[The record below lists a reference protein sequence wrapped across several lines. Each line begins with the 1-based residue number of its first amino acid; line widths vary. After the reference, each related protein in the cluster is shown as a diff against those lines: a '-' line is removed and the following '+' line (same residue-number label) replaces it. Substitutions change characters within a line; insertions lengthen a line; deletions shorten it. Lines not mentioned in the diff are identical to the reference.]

1 MSKRI
6 LLVEDDPIN
15 IKFIQAVLVKKGG
28 YEVLVS
34 EEVDEILRLA
44 REANLLAVIMDVSLS
59 RSSYEGQKVDGIF
72 ITKLLKQDEITR
84 HIPVLLATAH
94 AMFGDR
100 EKYLELTGAEG
111 YIAKPIHDPAA
122 LIEAVKAIIE
132 GRPCP

>member
-1 MSKRI
+1 MSNRI

-15 IKFIQAVLVKKGG
+15 VKFIQTVLVKKGG
-28 YEVLVS
+28 YEVIVS

-44 REANLLAVIMDVSLS
+44 SEADLLAIIMDVSLS
-59 RSSYEGQKVDGIF
+59 RSSYQGQKVDGIF
-72 ITKLLKQDEITR
+72 ITQLLKKDPVTR

-111 YIAKPIHDPAA
+111 YLAKPIHDPSV
-122 LIEAVKAIIE
+122 LIDAVKAVV
-132 GRPCP
+132 GN

>member
-15 IKFIQAVLVKKGG
+15 VKFIQTVLVKKGG

-44 REANLLAVIMDVSLS
+44 READLTAIIMDVSLS
-59 RSSYEGQKVDGIF
+59 RSSYAGQKVDGIF
-72 ITKLLKQDEITR
+72 ITQLLKKDPITR

-111 YIAKPIHDPAA
+111 YIAKPIHNPAT
-122 LIEAVKAIIE
+122 LIEAVQAVI
-132 GRPCP
+132 GS

>member
-15 IKFIQAVLVKKGG
+15 VKFIQTVLAKKGG
-28 YEVLVS
+28 YDVLVS
-34 EEVDEILRLA
+34 EEVDEILRLG
-44 REANLLAVIMDVSLS
+44 READLAAIIMDVSLS
-59 RSSYEGQKVDGIF
+59 RSSYEGRKVDGIF
-72 ITKLLKQDEITR
+72 ITQLLKKDERTR

-111 YIAKPIHDPAA
+111 YIAKPIHDPGT
-122 LIEAVKAIIE
+122 LIAAVKAVIE
-132 GRPCP
+132 P

>member
-1 MSKRI
+1 MSNRI

-15 IKFIQAVLVKKGG
+15 VKFIQTVLIKKGG

-34 EEVDEILRLA
+34 EEVEEILQIA
-44 REANLLAVIMDVSLS
+44 REGNLAAIIMDVSLS
-59 RSSYEGQKVDGIF
+59 RSSYEGRKVDGIF
-72 ITKLLKQDEITR
+72 ITQLLKKDEQTR

-111 YIAKPIHDPAA
+111 YLAKPIHDPGT
-122 LIEAVKAIIE
+122 LIDAVKFVIGA
-132 GRPCP
+132 

>member
-1 MSKRI
+1 MSNRI

-15 IKFIQAVLVKKGG
+15 VKFIQTVLAKKGG

-44 REANLLAVIMDVSLS
+44 QEADLAAIIMDVSLT

-72 ITKLLKQDEITR
+72 ITKLLKKDEITR

-100 EKYLELTGAEG
+100 EKYLGMTGAEG
-111 YIAKPIHDPAA
+111 YIAKPIHDPAI
-122 LIEAVKAIIE
+122 LIAAVKAVI
-132 GRPCP
+132 GPH